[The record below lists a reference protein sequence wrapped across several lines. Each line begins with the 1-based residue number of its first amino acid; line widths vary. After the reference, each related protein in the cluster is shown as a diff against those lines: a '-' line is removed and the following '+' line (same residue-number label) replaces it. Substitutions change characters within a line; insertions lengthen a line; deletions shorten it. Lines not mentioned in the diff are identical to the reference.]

1 MAYQT
6 ATANLTP
13 MQQQFSSTYETRR
26 KARFLYVAK
35 EVTGRAIQREA
46 IAANKSFNWKKFTEY
61 FDQYYANYT
70 SDQLLAEIL
79 NNVDWLAS
87 EQAVIDLYFT
97 YQKDAKKHAN
107 NNKQTSDNYYAN
119 FVN

>member
-1 MAYQT
+1 MAFP
-6 ATANLTP
+6 TANQTP
-13 MQQQFSSTYETRR
+13 MQTQFASGYETKR
-26 KARFLYVAK
+26 KSCFLYVAK

-61 FDQYYANYT
+61 CDQYYANYT
-70 SDQLLAEIL
+70 SDQLLVEIL
-79 NNVDWLAS
+79 NNVYWLAS

-97 YQKDAKKHAN
+97 YQKDAKKQTT